1 MKNLLQILFLVGI
14 IALWGQAK
22 AYDVIIDIDVTHT
35 SKGAQTSVDGS
46 AYTLINDQKTN
57 IELSS
62 LKIQAPDDRSISG
75 EEWALEWLGENAEDL
90 ILSTGLDPNLV
101 EVELDLK
108 KHKVKCRGRQNP
120 ECRAQLAVRLTVT
133 RL

>member
-1 MKNLLQILFLVGI
+1 MKNLLQTLLLVGI

-35 SKGAQTSVDGS
+35 SKGAQVSVEGN
-46 AYTLINDQKTN
+46 AYTLINDQKSN

-62 LKIQAPDDRSISG
+62 LNLQPPLDRSTSG

-101 EVELDLK
+101 EVELDIK
-108 KHKVKCRGRQNP
+108 KHKLKCRGRQNP
-120 ECRAQLAVRLTVT
+120 ECRAELALRLTVT

>member
-1 MKNLLQILFLVGI
+1 MKNLLQTLLLVGI

-35 SKGAQTSVDGS
+35 SKGAQASVDGS
-46 AYTLINDQKTN
+46 AYTLVNDQKTN
-57 IELSS
+57 IELAS
-62 LKIQAPDDRSISG
+62 LNLQAPVDRSISG

-108 KHKVKCRGRQNP
+108 KHKLKCRGRQNL
-120 ECRAQLAVRLTVT
+120 ECRAELAVRLTVS